1 MEIVVVHDT
10 APYVPAAHTQA
21 ATDELPLGE
30 VVPVGQLVHAA
41 KELAPV
47 TPEYVPAGHET
58 HALAPASVYVP
69 AGQFTHTVDEV
80 APLTPEYFPAGQ
92 LVHTAAPTVL
102 LKLPAAHDAH
112 APPSGPVEPALH
124 VQKPSPALTV
134 LYNAVISAGVSTRLY
149 T

>member
-1 MEIVVVHDT
+1 MVVHD
-10 APYVPAAHTQA
+10 AARYVPAAHTHA
-21 ATDELPLGE
+21 ATAELPLAE
-30 VVPVGQLVHAA
+30 VVPAGHETHAV
-41 KELAPV
+41 EEFTPV

-69 AGQFTHTVDEV
+69 AGQFTHAVDEF
-80 APLTPEYFPAGQ
+80 APATSEYFPAGQ
-92 LVHTAAPTVL
+92 LTHAAAPTVL

-134 LYNAVISAGVSTRLY
+134 LYSVVISAGVSTRLY
-149 T
+149 I